1 MIEQTS
7 GRRGIS
13 RRVLLAAPSLLS
25 VGARRA
31 AAQEMPGL
39 EATYS
44 TSAFNELMARAATAY
59 VRRPGSAHVR
69 FRTPVT
75 LDNDAHVKQTLLW
88 AVTGDLPD
96 LSFQANNDIERL
108 ALGGLAQSLEAL
120 ASSSPAGTGV
130 ASSVAQIGRVD
141 GRPFGIPFQISVPI
155 CIVNLDLVARAGG
168 DPANLPQDWP
178 SLLALAGRI
187 GKLGDNLI
195 GGFFDTGSAWTF
207 QALVTAAGGRMASP
221 DGRRI
226 AFDGPEGLAA
236 LQVVQEFGAAGMV
249 DMSQAQA
256 MQAFAAGTIGVLA
269 TSNNVLTG
277 LIRQSADHFQ
287 VGAAPWPLPVPTGR
301 LPAGGRTGVIFTKDP
316 KRQAAAYKF
325 LTYMT
330 EPEVQVMVVEAT
342 GAVPVD
348 LAVAQRDD
356 LLGPF
361 YRGRPAYQAGLVRYD
376 ALTGWYNF
384 PGLNTVE
391 ITRVQIEHLR
401 QVATGRA
408 SPEAGLREMARA
420 VQGLLP

>member
-1 MIEQTS
+1 MATT
-7 GRRGIS
+7 RRRLVAS
-13 RRVLLAAPSLLS
+13 
-25 VGARRA
+25 A
-31 AAQEMPGL
+31 AALVSASHATMGEELPTL

-44 TSAFNELMARAATAY
+44 TNAFNELMARAVAAY
-59 VRRPGSAHVR
+59 ARRPGGARVR
-69 FRTPVT
+69 FRTPVA
-75 LDNDAHVKQTLLW
+75 LDNDAHIKQTLLW

-108 ALGGLAQSLEAL
+108 AVAGLAQPLEAL
-120 ASSSPAGTGV
+120 AGKLARRVAPASP
-130 ASSVAQIGRVD
+130 VAQIGQVG

-168 DPANLPQDWP
+168 DPADLPADWQG
-178 SLLALAGRI
+178 LLALTGRI
-187 GKLGDNLI
+187 GRLGDNVV
-195 GGFFDTGSAWTF
+195 GGFFDVGSAWTF

-221 DGRRI
+221 DGRRV

-236 LQVVQEFGAAGMV
+236 LQVVQGFGAAGMV

-277 LIRQSADHFQ
+277 LIRQSAGRFQ

-316 KRQAAAYKF
+316 ARQAAAYSF
-325 LTYMT
+325 LTYMAQ
-330 EPEVQVMVVEAT
+330 PEVQMMVVEAT

-361 YRGRPAYQAGLVRYD
+361 YRDRPAYRAGLARYG

-384 PGLNTVE
+384 PGLDTVE
-391 ITRVQIEHLR
+391 ITRVQIEHVR
-401 QVATGRA
+401 QVATRRA
-408 SPEAGLREMARA
+408 SPEAALRDMARA
-420 VQGLLP
+420 VQALLP